1 MRVAN
6 GPEPGAYFH
15 KYFLR
20 DQPQLAAQ
28 MFCKNARTML
38 AMSSNASVA
47 IPNAV
52 KTHEVAAVIPVK
64 QTPSAASATEAAS
77 KFPLMTSGMWSM
89 KTKPN
94 NDLQLDKCQFGT
106 SFVSNIN
113 SKGAIPDQQVL
124 LMQQEK
130 EQLNRM
136 LIERALRL
144 QQRSNV
150 VMQQDRLLQMRRMI
164 EMNMHQ
170 HRLQQQQKVVRQPH
184 GGSDGTTRLVMNNRA
199 SAA

>member
-38 AMSSNASVA
+38 AMNSNSSVA
-47 IPNAV
+47 MPDVV
-52 KTHEVAAVIPVK
+52 KAPVGVANVPVK
-64 QTPSAASATEAAS
+64 QTPQATES
-77 KFPLMTSGMWSM
+77 SSLPVTTSSLWSM
-89 KTKPN
+89 KMKPISP
-94 NDLQLDKCQFGT
+94 LQKYH
-106 SFVSNIN
+106 FVTPS
-113 SKGAIPDQQVL
+113 SSALPPKSVTTDHQVL

-144 QQRSNV
+144 QQRSTV

-170 HRLQQQQKVVRQPH
+170 HRLQQQQKVFNQNQQV
-184 GGSDGTTRLVMNNRA
+184 GTNSTNRLVMNNRA

>member
-38 AMSSNASVA
+38 AMSANASVA
-47 IPNAV
+47 IPNVV
-52 KTHEVAAVIPVK
+52 KTKEVATVVPIKPSPSVAEKESPAQFPV
-64 QTPSAASATEAAS
+64 
-77 KFPLMTSGMWSM
+77 MTSGMWSM
-89 KTKPN
+89 KMKPISA
-94 NDLQLDKCQFGT
+94 LDKCHFTT
-106 SFVSNIN
+106 SGASNIN
-113 SKGAIPDQQVL
+113 AKSSSPDHQAL

-136 LIERALRL
+136 LIDRALRL

-170 HRLQQQQKVVRQPH
+170 HRLQQQQKIIRHPQEGNNGNARMVI
-184 GGSDGTTRLVMNNRA
+184 NNRA

>member
-38 AMSSNASVA
+38 AMNSTSSVA
-47 IPNAV
+47 MPDVV
-52 KTHEVAAVIPVK
+52 KAQVEVANVPVK
-64 QTPSAASATEAAS
+64 QTPHATESSSLPVA
-77 KFPLMTSGMWSM
+77 TSSLWSM
-89 KTKPN
+89 KMKPISPIQKYHFATPSCSGLPPKSVTT
-94 NDLQLDKCQFGT
+94 DH
-106 SFVSNIN
+106 
-113 SKGAIPDQQVL
+113 QVL

-144 QQRSNV
+144 QQRSTV

-170 HRLQQQQKVVRQPH
+170 HRLQQQQKVFNQNQQIV
-184 GGSDGTTRLVMNNRA
+184 GTSGTNRLVMNNRA

>member
-38 AMSSNASVA
+38 AMNSNSSIV
-47 IPNAV
+47 IPPEM
-52 KTHEVAAVIPVK
+52 KTREGTANVPVK
-64 QTPSAASATEAAS
+64 QTQPSTEAPTPVSVTTA
-77 KFPLMTSGMWSM
+77 GIWSM
-89 KTKPN
+89 KMKSATPLPKLHFSTASNSGVVPRN
-94 NDLQLDKCQFGT
+94 VGT
-106 SFVSNIN
+106 DHH
-113 SKGAIPDQQVL
+113 AM

-144 QQRSNV
+144 QQRSSV

-170 HRLQQQQKVVRQPH
+170 HRLQQQQKVICQQKQECDSSAARI
-184 GGSDGTTRLVMNNRA
+184 LMNNRA

>member
-38 AMSSNASVA
+38 AMKSNVSVPLPHA
-47 IPNAV
+47 E
-52 KTHEVAAVIPVK
+52 EVPVAK
-64 QTPSAASATEAAS
+64 ASAQ
-77 KFPLMTSGMWSM
+77 FPALSIDAWSM
-89 KTKPN
+89 KMNRNSAFQGSFSKAVIDATATPQSVAMN
-94 NDLQLDKCQFGT
+94 NQ
-106 SFVSNIN
+106 
-113 SKGAIPDQQVL
+113 AL

-136 LIERALRL
+136 LIDRALRL
-144 QQRSNV
+144 QQRSSV
-150 VMQQDRLLQMRRMI
+150 IMQQDRLLQMRRMI

-170 HRLQQQQKVVRQPH
+170 HRLQQQKAMSQLQ
-184 GGSDGTTRLVMNNRA
+184 GDGNDTARLAIKNRA

>member
-38 AMSSNASVA
+38 AMKSNVSIPLPHAEEVPVA
-47 IPNAV
+47 
-52 KTHEVAAVIPVK
+52 K
-64 QTPSAASATEAAS
+64 ASAQ
-77 KFPLMTSGMWSM
+77 FPALSIDAWSM
-89 KTKPN
+89 KMNRNSAFQGSFSKAAIDATATPQSVAMN
-94 NDLQLDKCQFGT
+94 NQ
-106 SFVSNIN
+106 
-113 SKGAIPDQQVL
+113 AL

-130 EQLNRM
+130 EQL
-136 LIERALRL
+136 RL
-144 QQRSNV
+144 QQRSSV
-150 VMQQDRLLQMRRMI
+150 MMQQDRLLQMRRMI

-170 HRLQQQQKVVRQPH
+170 HRLQQQKAMSQLQ
-184 GGSDGTTRLVMNNRA
+184 GDGNDTARLAIKNRA